1 MTNKNRNVLC
11 LFSSAGIG
19 ELGIKALDWN
29 ILVNNE
35 IVKNRCEIYKEN
47 YPEVK
52 TICGDIWEKQHEIIA
67 TWNMCT
73 KENPFLIYATPPCQ
87 GMSSNGAGKL
97 LNLVRKGKR
106 QKEDPRNRLI
116 IPTMNIIK
124 TLKPKWILFE
134 NVSNMKDTVIRDEND
149 CYTNIIDYI
158 KRELGTDYVGK
169 CEIVN
174 SADYGIPQTRRRL
187 ITIFTNSKNGKNY
200 YKLHNSFLPKTTH
213 SEVPVENKKPW
224 ITLKEA
230 IGNLPPLDAVKGK
243 NECLSFHPWHFV
255 PIMNSEKYWWME
267 NTKEGE
273 TAYNNQCINPKCMY
287 KHNPTHG
294 SKMIDGI
301 HSSNENTP
309 IYCQKCG
316 ELLPRPSLIDK
327 ISEER
332 RLLKGYD
339 TAYKRIEWDKTAA
352 T

>member
-35 IVKNRCEIYKEN
+35 IVQNRCEIYKEN

-106 QKEDPRNRLI
+106 PKEDPRNRLI

-158 KRELGTDYVGK
+158 K
-169 CEIVN
+169 
-174 SADYGIPQTRRRL
+174 
-187 ITIFTNSKNGKNY
+187 KNKVQN
-200 YKLHNSFLPKTTH
+200 H
-213 SEVPVENKKPW
+213 
-224 ITLKEA
+224 
-230 IGNLPPLDAVKGK
+230 
-243 NECLSFHPWHFV
+243 
-255 PIMNSEKYWWME
+255 
-267 NTKEGE
+267 
-273 TAYNNQCINPKCMY
+273 
-287 KHNPTHG
+287 
-294 SKMIDGI
+294 
-301 HSSNENTP
+301 
-309 IYCQKCG
+309 
-316 ELLPRPSLIDK
+316 
-327 ISEER
+327 
-332 RLLKGYD
+332 
-339 TAYKRIEWDKTAA
+339 
-352 T
+352 